1 VEGLIGFFVNT
12 LVLRTQV
19 EREWSFR
26 ELLGRV
32 REVCLGGYGHQE
44 VPFEMLVE
52 QLQPERSLSH
62 TPLFQVMFILQN
74 TPTQEAQLPGL
85 EFSAIGTENR
95 TAKFD
100 LSLTAWEEGG
110 VLSGAMEYNTDLF
123 EEETVRRMLVHYET
137 LLRSVVGD
145 AEQKVSEVALL
156 SAAEE
161 QQLLVEWND
170 TAQDYPA
177 HCIHELFTQQVERTP
192 DAVALIFEEQQISYR
207 ELNQRANQLAH
218 YLQRRG
224 VGPDVLVGLMAER
237 SFEMVVGLLGILKA
251 GGAYLPLDPAY
262 PQARLAFMLEDAG
275 ARLLLTQARLVSQLQ
290 QHGTEVVLLDED
302 WAAINAESGENATST
317 TRPENLAY
325 VIYTSGSTGQPKG
338 ARGTHGGA
346 VNRFHWMWQRYP
358 FAVGEVCCQK
368 TSLSFGD
375 AVWEVFGPLLAG
387 VRSVLIA
394 QADVSDVRR
403 LAQLIAEHG
412 VSRLVAVPSLLRA
425 LLESEAGVERWWE
438 SLRYV
443 VSSGEALSRELAGE
457 WVRRVAGSRL
467 LNLYG
472 SSEVSADVT
481 SQEVGAAERG
491 EWGVGI
497 GRPIANTEVYV
508 LDGRLRLVPVGVSG
522 ELYVGG
528 AGLARDYLQRAEQ
541 TAERFVPHPYSRAGG
556 QRLYR
561 TGDVGRWLAD
571 GTLAYQG
578 RMDHQVKV
586 RGYRIEL
593 GEVEAAVSL
602 HEGVREA
609 VVVAKEEATG
619 GGKRLVCYCVLED
632 GAAVSAAELREQVR
646 THLPE
651 YMIPAA
657 LVFLA
662 EMPLTPNGKVDRKA
676 LAILENEQTSLKR
689 HFIAARTETEAELTR
704 IWSQVLGVDQISVND
719 NLFQIGGHSLIATQL
734 LSRVRV
740 SFGVELILRDL
751 FAEPTIEHMAGMVED
766 AIIAETNL
774 ESIDEMLSRLEGLD
788 EDEAE
793 RILVLDNNDTMSA
806 LGTNVSRLT

>member
-1 VEGLIGFFVNT
+1 
-12 LVLRTQV
+12 
-19 EREWSFR
+19 
-26 ELLGRV
+26 
-32 REVCLGGYGHQE
+32 
-44 VPFEMLVE
+44 
-52 QLQPERSLSH
+52 
-62 TPLFQVMFILQN
+62 
-74 TPTQEAQLPGL
+74 
-85 EFSAIGTENR
+85 
-95 TAKFD
+95 
-100 LSLTAWEEGG
+100 
-110 VLSGAMEYNTDLF
+110 
-123 EEETVRRMLVHYET
+123 
-137 LLRSVVGD
+137 
-145 AEQKVSEVALL
+145 
-156 SAAEE
+156 
-161 QQLLVEWND
+161 
-170 TAQDYPA
+170 
-177 HCIHELFTQQVERTP
+177 
-192 DAVALIFEEQQISYR
+192 
-207 ELNQRANQLAH
+207 
-218 YLQRRG
+218 
-224 VGPDVLVGLMAER
+224 
-237 SFEMVVGLLGILKA
+237 
-251 GGAYLPLDPAY
+251 
-262 PQARLAFMLEDAG
+262 
-275 ARLLLTQARLVSQLQ
+275 
-290 QHGTEVVLLDED
+290 
-302 WAAINAESGENATST
+302 
-317 TRPENLAY
+317 
-325 VIYTSGSTGQPKG
+325 
-338 ARGTHGGA
+338 
-346 VNRFHWMWQRYP
+346 
-358 FAVGEVCCQK
+358 
-368 TSLSFGD
+368 
-375 AVWEVFGPLLAG
+375 
-387 VRSVLIA
+387 
-394 QADVSDVRR
+394 VRR